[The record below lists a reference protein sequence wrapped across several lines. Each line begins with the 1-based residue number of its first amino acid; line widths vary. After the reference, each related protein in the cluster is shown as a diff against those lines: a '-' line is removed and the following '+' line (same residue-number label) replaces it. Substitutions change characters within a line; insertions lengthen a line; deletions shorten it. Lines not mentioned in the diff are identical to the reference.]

1 MFVEKIAGQ
10 ECETAARFYRP
21 MAKKNEE
28 WRAHLGLDV
37 YCAWRVV
44 NLSVRKPLT

>member
-21 MAKKNEE
+21 MMLDLNIFSGAKKKMKNGVHTSG
-28 WRAHLGLDV
+28 WT
-37 YCAWRVV
+37 
-44 NLSVRKPLT
+44 SIVRGAS